1 MKLINKILYISA
13 ILVIILIIVYIAFS
27 FTNISTNIKQDYFV
41 NTHFKATNNTEYIK
55 FGDFTNTT
63 LCYQGRIYDMEQVT
77 YQDGIFKM
85 IDKINKKLKK
95 KLNSTLLLVNWTKVS
110 YTNSIRLNFDSSS

>member
-13 ILVIILIIVYIAFS
+13 ILVIILIIGYIAFS

-85 IDKINKKLKK
+85 IDEDYEEEYLVVVIDKERIYLQNKNLY
-95 KLNSTLLLVNWTKVS
+95 LFRVS
-110 YTNSIRLNFDSSS
+110 